1 MALGVRE
8 VADHEIRP
16 RGLVGAHPARP
27 PEALRLPERGFYV
40 GNTDIE
46 DDMTVVARVPLPT
59 ESMLDASPSL
69 RDRLKAKVHDL
80 EAERQ
85 TIVDAMNITA
95 ADTIRTDRR
104 SEDLAKLREAVS
116 NIDRAWEAATIE
128 ERKAM
133 LRLAIDRVRVI
144 GTGRGKTIAIDWASG
159 V

>member
-1 MALGVRE
+1 
-8 VADHEIRP
+8 
-16 RGLVGAHPARP
+16 
-27 PEALRLPERGFYV
+27 
-40 GNTDIE
+40 
-46 DDMTVVARVPLPT
+46 
-59 ESMLDASPSL
+59 MLDGSPSL
-69 RDRLKAKVHDL
+69 RDRLKANVHDL

-116 NIDRAWEAATIE
+116 DIDRTWEAATIE

-133 LRLAIDRVRVI
+133 LGLAIDRVRVI
-144 GTGRGKTIAIDWASG
+144 GTGRGKTIGIDWASG